1 MATQHFC
8 RRSISAMLVGGAV
21 LAAVTWAT
29 PARADA
35 ATFLKDLHNARIYAV
50 TGGDPALLQMGA
62 DICQQ
67 LSWGAPPNQ
76 LQQLAVQRSDS
87 RQGAGGITPQQADDI
102 VGYAARDLC
111 PNG

>member
-35 ATFLKDLHNARIYAV
+35 ATFL
-50 TGGDPALLQMGA
+50 
-62 DICQQ
+62 
-67 LSWGAPPNQ
+67 
-76 LQQLAVQRSDS
+76 
-87 RQGAGGITPQQADDI
+87 
-102 VGYAARDLC
+102 
-111 PNG
+111 